1 MAEPIYFRSTLM
13 LAGLHYMWK
22 VGAFQEFEKSVLFH
36 KQQLIQHVN
45 SWILGDIKLITSK
58 QLKLIAI
65 LSIAE
70 VSIVL
75 KAKIGL
81 TNSCRAALETIPWPR
96 LTSPASYLLLRCD
109 EKTGALVT

>member
-1 MAEPIYFRSTLM
+1 MAEPTYFRSTLM

-36 KQQLIQHVN
+36 KQQLIQLVN
-45 SWILGDIKLITSK
+45 SWLLGDVSLITSK

-70 VSIVL
+70 VCTVL
-75 KAKIGL
+75 KTKIAL
-81 TNSCRAALETIPWPR
+81 TNSCRAVLETILWPR
-96 LTSPASYLLLRCD
+96 LTSLASYL
-109 EKTGALVT
+109 